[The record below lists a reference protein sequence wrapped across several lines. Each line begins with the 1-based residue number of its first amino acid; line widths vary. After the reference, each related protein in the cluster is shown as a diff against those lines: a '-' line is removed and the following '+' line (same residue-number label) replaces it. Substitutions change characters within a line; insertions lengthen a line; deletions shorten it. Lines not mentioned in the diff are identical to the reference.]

1 MHFDQHF
8 SLKSGRTATI
18 LSIPTGAPQLGPPRV
33 MTMTPTILLAIAVC
47 VLAFIAVVYMIRRS
61 GQTGRT
67 FELGAV
73 STRWLSELRRDE
85 PWTRS

>member
-1 MHFDQHF
+1 MT
-8 SLKSGRTATI
+8 STVL
-18 LSIPTGAPQLGPPRV
+18 LS
-33 MTMTPTILLAIAVC
+33 LAIAV
-47 VLAFIAVVYMIRRS
+47 ASVVILLVVRRMLRS
-61 GQTGRT
+61 GQAART

>member
-1 MHFDQHF
+1 LIV
-8 SLKSGRTATI
+8 SVAGAILATQLMTSI
-18 LSIPTGAPQLGPPRV
+18 VFGAVITLIVAGVLFYAVRRLSRHDARV
-33 MTMTPTILLAIAVC
+33 
-47 VLAFIAVVYMIRRS
+47 
-61 GQTGRT
+61 

>member
-1 MHFDQHF
+1 MIFDQHF
-8 SLKSGRTATI
+8 SLKSGSDATI
-18 LSIPTGAPQLGPPRV
+18 LSIPSGGLNSSLAV
-33 MTMTPTILLAIAVC
+33 MTMTPTILLVIAVC
-47 VLAFIAVVYMIRRS
+47 LVVVMVVAYLVRRA

>member
-1 MHFDQHF
+1 MT
-8 SLKSGRTATI
+8 STVL
-18 LSIPTGAPQLGPPRV
+18 LSIAIPVAGIV
-33 MTMTPTILLAIAVC
+33 LL
-47 VLAFIAVVYMIRRS
+47 LLIRRMLRG
-61 GQTGRT
+61 GQAART

>member
-1 MHFDQHF
+1 MW
-8 SLKSGRTATI
+8 
-18 LSIPTGAPQLGPPRV
+18 
-33 MTMTPTILLAIAVC
+33 
-47 VLAFIAVVYMIRRS
+47 AFIAAAIVVVAVLVILMTRR
-61 GQTGRT
+61 GMHTET

>member
-1 MHFDQHF
+1 
-8 SLKSGRTATI
+8 
-18 LSIPTGAPQLGPPRV
+18 
-33 MTMTPTILLAIAVC
+33 MTPTILLAIAIC
-47 VLAFIAVVYMIRRS
+47 VIAGALVFTVRRVAHA
-61 GQTGRT
+61 GRT